1 MRRFVV
7 AGFAGIFFI
16 LSLGFLPSAVAQ
28 SQPSTATDHPK
39 VKRAPAKPVPATH
52 ASSKAPAAS
61 ASTKGPGKA
70 SSAKSATK
78 PATKKPVSS
87 SRSTPAGSK
96 KKRRAAS
103 PRVRRVRRAFVA
115 SASLRPMAQQL
126 LLDRTPI
133 AYAGVEG
140 YARSHAKED
149 AGALAWLVV
158 GYARTLDHDYAKA
171 IVPFSRAKSGA
182 SELGDYVAY
191 YLGDAYQRTGH
202 NAEALATLADFANT
216 FPDSLLIRDAHLVY
230 ANALFDEG
238 RASDAAALLEKDRLP
253 VRSDFELAIGRAYE
267 NAGDKQKAAE
277 AFRNLYFNFP
287 NSFEAEMAGTE
298 LRKVGISGSV
308 AERRTRADLLFKAKH
323 YSEAAH
329 EYRDLVAEV
338 SAADRSAVQLALASA
353 LDKSGGDKEAR
364 QILTSIGAQ
373 TGDAEAERLYLLS
386 ETEHTSNDEEA
397 VQRTLNELRQF
408 GPTSPWLEK
417 ALLSAGNM
425 YLLKRDYDHA
435 IDYFREL
442 QHRFP
447 TGTRASYAHWKA
459 AWLTFRQ
466 GRTAQALQAF
476 EEQIALYPDS
486 AEIPAALYW
495 RARVAEE
502 QNDPAMAR
510 AFYQKLSD
518 RFHNYYYAELARQ
531 RLKSLPRA
539 EADAQAVQPAILAA
553 KGDAIKPESSKPDAS
568 KEDPPKQDV
577 AEVAK
582 DDLTKEDLA
591 KQDLVKQDPPKED
604 APKDPAKAD
613 DLKKDDPTYYALL
626 DRVAS
631 LSSKGKITASEPP
644 DDNLRV
650 ERARLLSNG
659 ALADMAVRELQAAAS
674 QEGGAWA
681 PPEMARVYQDGGR
694 YDRAIEIMKR
704 STPNYF
710 AVDIPDLPRPY
721 WEALFPKAY
730 WNDLRKYSIA
740 NGLDPYLVASL
751 IRQESEFNALA
762 LSRVSAVGLMQLM
775 PKTGKTVA
783 KQVKLKGYNNGQL
796 FTPAINLQLGTHYF
810 KEMVNKYNGQFE
822 YALAAYNAGTDRVGD
837 WLGQGHYRDAQEFVE
852 SIPFTETRE
861 YVQAIL
867 RNANVYRK
875 LYGAP

>member
-1 MRRFVV
+1 VRRFAVAV
-7 AGFAGIFFI
+7 FAGFLFNF
-16 LSLGFLPSAVAQ
+16 LLGFLPPAVAQ
-28 SQPSTATDHPK
+28 SQ
-39 VKRAPAKPVPATH
+39 APASPKD
-52 ASSKAPAAS
+52 SD
-61 ASTKGPGKA
+61 
-70 SSAKSATK
+70 
-78 PATKKPVSS
+78 ATKKQKPAKQAPTKHVPSKAS
-87 SRSTPAGSK
+87 AKATAKPSTKTATKKTAASNRSASAAKNK
-96 KKRRAAS
+96 KKHKAAS

-126 LLDRTPI
+126 LQDRTPV
-133 AYAGVEG
+133 AYSGVEA

-158 GYARTLDHDYAKA
+158 GYAHTLDHDYAKA
-171 IVPFSRAKSGA
+171 IDPLSRAKSGA
-182 SELGDYVAY
+182 SELADYIAY
-191 YLGDAYQRTGH
+191 YLGDAYQRTGR
-202 NAEALATLADFANT
+202 NAEALATLADFSNN

-230 ANALFDEG
+230 ASALFDEG
-238 RASDAAALLEKDRLP
+238 RASDAAALLEKDRAP
-253 VRSDFELAIGRAYE
+253 VRSDIELAIGRAYE
-267 NAGDKQKAAE
+267 NAGDKEKAVA

-298 LRKVGISGSV
+298 LRKLNISGSV
-308 AERRTRADLLFKAKH
+308 AERRTRADLLSKAKH
-323 YSEAAH
+323 YGDAAH
-329 EYRDLVAEV
+329 DYRELIADVPPAERA
-338 SAADRSAVQLALASA
+338 SVQLALASA
-353 LDKSGGDKEAR
+353 LEKGGNSSDKEAH
-364 QILTSIGAQ
+364 QILTSLGAQ

-386 ETEHTSNDEEA
+386 ETAHTSSDEEA
-397 VQRTLNELRQF
+397 VQRTLNDLRQF
-408 GPTSPWLEK
+408 GPASPWLEK

-435 IDYFREL
+435 IDCFREL
-442 QHRFP
+442 QQRFP
-447 TGTRASYAHWKA
+447 KGTRASYAHWKA

-466 GRTAQALQAF
+466 GRTPQAVQAF

-486 AEIPAALYW
+486 NEIPAALYW

-502 QNDPAMAR
+502 EKNPAMAR

-531 RLKSLPRA
+531 RLKILPRA
-539 EADAQAVQPAILAA
+539 EAGVPVATPPVLAA
-553 KGDAIKPESSKPDAS
+553 EGDAIKPASSAPDKGTGDAPQQDVAKEELAKDS
-568 KEDPPKQDV
+568 AKEDPPK
-577 AEVAK
+577 
-582 DDLTKEDLA
+582 
-591 KQDLVKQDPPKED
+591 
-604 APKDPAKAD
+604 DPANDA
-613 DLKKDDPTYYALL
+613 DLKKDDPGYAALL
-626 DRVAS
+626 DRVSS
-631 LSSKGKITASEPP
+631 LSSKGKVTATEPP

-681 PPEMARVYQDGGR
+681 PPEMARVYQEGGR
-694 YDRAIEIMKR
+694 YDRGIEIMKR

-710 AVDIPDLPRPY
+710 AVNIEDLPRPY

-730 WNDLRKYSIA
+730 WTDLRRYSLA

-783 KQVKLKGYNNGQL
+783 KQVKLKGYNNAQL
-796 FTPAINLQLGTHYF
+796 FTPAINLQLGTRYF
-810 KEMVNKYNGQFE
+810 KEMVDKYNGQFE

-837 WLGQGHYRDAQEFVE
+837 WLGQGHYRDPQEFVE

-867 RNANVYRK
+867 RNANVYRQ
-875 LYGAP
+875 LYGTP